1 MKPYAACFIPLAV
14 GMDVRS
20 RGLPQLGL
28 VVVFICL
35 FVAPCV
41 NFSLPRLA
49 LLMSMCFVA
58 DATPK
63 SIFGRGLE
71 LLWASVQDDAPV
83 TAEVADQVPYT
94 VDYCTGFRLRARVS
108 ILAST
113 ISLSSSLV

>member
-1 MKPYAACFIPLAV
+1 M
-14 GMDVRS
+14 
-20 RGLPQLGL
+20 
-28 VVVFICL
+28 VFTCL

-41 NFSLPRLA
+41 NVSLPRLA
-49 LLMSMCFVA
+49 ILVLMCFVA

-94 VDYCTGFRLRARVS
+94 SGVLYRV
-108 ILAST
+108 
-113 ISLSSSLV
+113 LSSGSCIHFGQYHFTIVKPRLGVSFNQ